1 MKKIY
6 PIAIY
11 TLLIIN
17 TQRFNNNLNA
27 IQKNDCKKNDTHW
40 TKVQE
45 DAKGKAGV
53 S

>member
-1 MKKIY
+1 MY
-6 PIAIY
+6 N
-11 TLLIIN
+11 LLIIN
-17 TQRFNNNLNA
+17 LQHVEMDVTP
-27 IQKNDCKKNDTHW
+27 KEEGKKIKTNW